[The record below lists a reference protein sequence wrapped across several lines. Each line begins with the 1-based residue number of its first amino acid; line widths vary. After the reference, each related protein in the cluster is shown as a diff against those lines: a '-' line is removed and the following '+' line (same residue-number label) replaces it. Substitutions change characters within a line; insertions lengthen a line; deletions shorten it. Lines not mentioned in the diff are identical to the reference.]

1 MEENENK
8 DASTEEEQNDS
19 FEAELT
25 AMKEKNNELAE
36 ENAKLREQN
45 TRILKEF
52 TRSCVPNAEKEE
64 VDELAFLDKIFKK

>member
-8 DASTEEEQNDS
+8 VVPTEEQNDS
-19 FEAELT
+19 FAAELA

-36 ENAKLREQN
+36 ENARLREQN

-52 TRSCVPNAEKEE
+52 TRSRVPNAEKEE
-64 VDELAFLDKIFKK
+64 VDEFAFLDKIFKK